1 LGLWACAGAIIGQAI
16 PDSNNFL
23 RIALTWQPA
32 GGNAVNPEEQDK
44 EWREE
49 AERLA
54 LLPKA
59 DQREIIALHRSVAD
73 NPKVRKADRE
83 AAAQRADA
91 LEKHLG
97 LRPKRKRKN
106 P

>member
-1 LGLWACAGAIIGQAI
+1 MLD
-16 PDSNNFL
+16 PSSK
-23 RIALTWQPA
+23 
-32 GGNAVNPEEQDK
+32 EQ
-44 EWREE
+44 EYRAE

-59 DQREIIALHRSVAD
+59 DQREIIALHRSVAA

-83 AAAQRADA
+83 AARQRAAA
-91 LEKHLG
+91 LEKYLG
-97 LRPKRKRKN
+97 LRPKGKRKN